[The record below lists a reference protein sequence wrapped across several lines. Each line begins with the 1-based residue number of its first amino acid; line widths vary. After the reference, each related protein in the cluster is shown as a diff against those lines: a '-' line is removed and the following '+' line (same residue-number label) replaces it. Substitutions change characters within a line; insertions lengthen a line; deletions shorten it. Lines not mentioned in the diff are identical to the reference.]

1 MIMAERVAQERLRG
15 VWDGAP
21 RIGKKQKLR
30 MKTFED
36 FAKHKTKKREH
47 KKRQREER
55 EREDAED
62 ARMEAE
68 EAAAAERGEPMD
80 AAAGGSPT
88 VAGAGAGAGFGVDLA
103 AAAAEAARIAALGPE
118 ERYAEDVKKAV
129 RFYVRKQLKLGI
141 KEKKL
146 RGLNKDSCGKIEEKV
161 AAKVVEGST
170 SLGAPG
176 DSAEA
181 FLSKQRREK
190 VKKMVESY
198 AASYAKAKK

>member
-1 MIMAERVAQERLRG
+1 L
-15 VWDGAP
+15 
-21 RIGKKQKLR
+21 
-30 MKTFED
+30 
-36 FAKHKTKKREH
+36 
-47 KKRQREER
+47 
-55 EREDAED
+55 
-62 ARMEAE
+62 
-68 EAAAAERGEPMD
+68 
-80 AAAGGSPT
+80 
-88 VAGAGAGAGFGVDLA
+88 VDLA
-103 AAAAEAARIAALGPE
+103 AGPQAAAEAARIAALGPE

-129 RFYVRKQLKLGI
+129 RFYVRKQLKQGI

-170 SLGAPG
+170 SLGVPG

>member
-1 MIMAERVAQERLRG
+1 
-15 VWDGAP
+15 
-21 RIGKKQKLR
+21 

-47 KKRQREER
+47 KKRQRKER
-55 EREDAED
+55 EREDEED

-80 AAAGGSPT
+80 ASGGSPT
-88 VAGAGAGAGFGVDLA
+88 AAGARAGAGAGVGVDLA

-129 RFYVRKQLKLGI
+129 RFYVRKQLKQGI

-170 SLGAPG
+170 SLGVPG

>member
-1 MIMAERVAQERLRG
+1 MTSSAYRSSG
-15 VWDGAP
+15 P
-21 RIGKKQKLR
+21 S
-30 MKTFED
+30 
-36 FAKHKTKKREH
+36 
-47 KKRQREER
+47 
-55 EREDAED
+55 
-62 ARMEAE
+62 
-68 EAAAAERGEPMD
+68 AAILAA
-80 AAAGGSPT
+80 S
-88 VAGAGAGAGFGVDLA
+88 A

-118 ERYAEDVKKAV
+118 DRYAEDVKKAV
-129 RFYVRKQLKLGI
+129 RFYVRKQLKQGI

-170 SLGAPG
+170 SLGVPG